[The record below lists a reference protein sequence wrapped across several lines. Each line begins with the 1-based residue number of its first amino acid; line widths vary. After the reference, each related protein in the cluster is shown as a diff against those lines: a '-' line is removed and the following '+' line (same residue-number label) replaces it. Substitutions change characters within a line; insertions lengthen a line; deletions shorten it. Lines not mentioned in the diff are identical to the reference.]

1 MATIS
6 ACVTDKRTKVL
17 FTVVSEVFE
26 QYRFVLDRLLSAE
39 SIINFSDP
47 QYELTLK
54 EKYEILHAHLRAND
68 ITIRHGLR
76 PSGHASPV
84 SDENA
89 KYIYEDD
96 AQEILLKRPICGFP
110 QSCHIF
116 CKNPTFLFRG
126 HSFFDDPPKELLH
139 LLRNMVKSEGEQ
151 FVILLYAYKNSGK
164 INLNSLNEHQIS
176 ILFDEVSVALPR
188 NIESCI
194 RKHIEDLRGKF
205 LVERFMDNFEFPH
218 SSIQRAVALS
228 YSKLSKRA
236 KLDVISMLSTT
247 AIVDLVKP
255 RSESDDIDS
264 SVIHVS
270 TESYSDLVDLFTQRI
285 TEGDLALFKC
295 SLFLNEEFISMFV
308 PSYLESSEKSISSQL
323 RFIFRYGLINL
334 AKAVLVAWHST
345 VDDLKD
351 NDYESF
357 MKESSI
363 HRHSTAVQYLINDRQ
378 DSFQKTTSMIKCLE
392 CSIQNDEI
400 TSILVRNLSVNKLDN
415 TQEKAILKVVTRN
428 ESLTS
433 FQFFIETARM
443 QSEMLGYVADLA
455 GRRNAHNCINF
466 LLERYSS
473 DMNDI
478 IIDSTRGAC
487 KGGHDRLI
495 DWAIE
500 HYPEL
505 IKNKAADFLLH
516 VELPSTLE
524 KLHLRYN
531 SVISKLEFSETLNTL
546 CGKGKSL
553 CVKVLLD
560 RCDLFSEPDIQNA
573 MRAAVKRGHL
583 KTVNVIMETFSV
595 PQDMVSELIET
606 VRQSDNMRPHSAYP
620 FTPAHT
626 PASVLSQNIFT
637 PCSFEQTQKR
647 HSKALCLKRAKSN
660 GYLSEEGNVYRRAYQ
675 TLCTIRDNNKD
686 RESKLHQ
693 CEELIK
699 SIPEKYED
707 LILQSALHS
716 LNDEELFSIF
726 LRKNSTIWK
735 AVFSACRNDR
745 KQIENLIKSTMK
757 HYRCRG
763 QPFLPSLIDF
773 AIQNNENIS
782 DFIDLLIE
790 THCNFEVDEFNSTLS
805 NLIVTH
811 KENAEILVQNV
822 EEMTLENSVF
832 LPLTMCC
839 RSNQIDVFKFIWD
852 NISYQKDVFLDL
864 LSKDIVDQDGKA
876 LDIILPDI
884 TRQISISEVLLKCF
898 QKHSR
903 KWILKLSSTHQQEL
917 LNSTELIKSELF
929 KENDPATLALLIQ
942 NVNIGG
948 KESNNLLI
956 QACREGWKDVIQ
968 AVLKKKKTIAGG
980 ILFKSFDSL
989 IRTNHHD
996 LLHCFHTSLNECNPN
1011 FHQSTKIL
1019 DIMCTNYGASDTI
1032 PPILQSML
1040 LLPCFAECVSSNH
1053 ITILSPLLSNYAL
1066 LKSFKNILCE
1076 DAYDSEV
1083 KRKVFETFRE
1093 RRIDISDTVRELFY
1107 DRCSFDNHLKNTD
1120 KLIQNLIDTD
1130 YIDERQRIEGM
1141 KLCVFQDEIKNQ
1153 GIARMIMRKEK
1164 RTLPFDKSD
1173 IFIRICKYK
1182 NLLDTETVDCVLEL
1196 YRDDIDDRSLKAGIH
1211 DLLQDPTCE
1220 LLSTVIVNTIID
1232 RRVDIDSIVSSL
1244 IYCICIPYGEFADNT
1259 GGLLKYIMERYTD
1272 IISED
1277 LIKGFNA
1284 ATIYN
1289 VKAAIEICKAY
1300 PERITLTEYIISLL
1314 QNVLV
1319 DDTHCSDRIELIN
1332 RLSDIFHVDKKTCM
1346 KFAEETIPEAERWG
1360 ELRGLFGDSLTED
1373 MTWKLVCLW
1382 CDDCVLNLNETKCM
1396 KEILSHSGINLTPEQ
1411 IAYLKEKYPYYYRRV
1426 LPNEWFESW

>member
-1 MATIS
+1 MKS
-6 ACVTDKRTKVL
+6 R
-17 FTVVSEVFE
+17 
-26 QYRFVLDRLLSAE
+26 
-39 SIINFSDP
+39 
-47 QYELTLK
+47 
-54 EKYEILHAHLRAND
+54 ILHAHVRANG
-68 ITIRHGLR
+68 ITIQNGLR
-76 PSGHASPV
+76 PSGNQSQGY
-84 SDENA
+84 DENT

-96 AQEILLKRPICGFP
+96 VQEILMKKPMLGFP
-110 QSCHIF
+110 QSCCIF
-116 CKNPTFLFRG
+116 CRNPLFLHKG
-126 HSFFDDPPKELLH
+126 HKFFDDPSEELLQAI
-139 LLRNMVKSEGEQ
+139 NSMNQSDCEQ
-151 FVILLYAYKNSGK
+151 FVTLLYAFHNGGK
-164 INLNSLNEHQIS
+164 IDLNGLNESLIS
-176 ILFDEVSVALPR
+176 TLFR
-188 NIESCI
+188 NTYSSSPLNVEACI
-194 RKHIEDLRGKF
+194 RKAAKALKGKF
-205 LVERFMDNFEFPH
+205 LKEKDSNRDILVFPH
-218 SSIQRAVALS
+218 TSIYRAVALS
-228 YSKLSKRA
+228 YSEISNSTKLQ
-236 KLDVISMLSTT
+236 VISMLGTT
-247 AIVDLVKP
+247 YIVDIVKTINKG
-255 RSESDDIDS
+255 IDLH
-264 SVIHVS
+264 VIYVPK
-270 TESYSDLVDLFTQRI
+270 ELYSYIADELIGRI
-285 TEGDLALFKC
+285 RGGDL
-295 SLFLNEEFISMFV
+295 SLFNCSVFADDDFISVFV
-308 PSYLESSEKSISSQL
+308 PRYQIEIGNLKSSHL
-323 RFIFRYGLINL
+323 RFIFRCGMINL

-363 HRHSTAVQYLINDRQ
+363 HRHSTAVQYLINERQ
-378 DSFQKTTSMIKCLE
+378 DSFQKTKSMIKCLE

-400 TSILVRNLSVNKLDN
+400 TSILVRNLSITKLDN

-560 RCDLFSEPDIQNA
+560 RCDLFSDPDIQNA

-626 PASVLSQNIFT
+626 PASVLSQNMFT

-647 HSKALCLKRAKSN
+647 HSKALCLKRAMSN

-686 RESKLHQ
+686 RESKRHQ

-707 LILQSALHS
+707 LIMQSALHS

-726 LRKNSTIWK
+726 LRKYSTIWK
-735 AVFSACRNDR
+735 AIFSACRNDR
-745 KQIENLIKSTMK
+745 KQIENLIKGTMK

-852 NISYQKDVFLDL
+852 NISDQKDIFLDL

-876 LDIILPDI
+876 VDIMLPDI
-884 TRQISISEVLLKCF
+884 TRHISISEVLLKCF

-903 KWILKLSSTHQQEL
+903 KWILKLSSTHQKEL
-917 LNSTELIKSELF
+917 LNSTESIKSVLF
-929 KENDPATLALLIQ
+929 KENDPATLALLIP

-948 KESNNLLI
+948 KESDNLLI
-956 QACREGWKDVIQ
+956 QACREGWENVIQ
-968 AVLKKKKTIAGG
+968 AVLKKKKKIAND
-980 ILFKSFDSL
+980 ILLKSFDSL

-996 LLHCFHTSLNECNPN
+996 LLHCFHASLNECNLTYQ
-1011 FHQSTKIL
+1011 QSKKIL
-1019 DIMCTNYGASDTI
+1019 DIISTNYGASNTI
-1032 PPILQSML
+1032 PPILRSMIL
-1040 LLPCFAECVSSNH
+1040 RPCFARHVSSNH
-1053 ITILSPLLSNYAL
+1053 ITILSPLLSNDAL
-1066 LKSFKNILCE
+1066 LQSFKNILCK
-1076 DAYDSEV
+1076 DVYDSEV
-1083 KRKVFETFRE
+1083 KRNVFETFRQ
-1093 RRIDISDTVRELFY
+1093 RGIDISDTVRELFFE
-1107 DRCSFDNHLKNTD
+1107 RCSTSVNTYLYNTD
-1120 KLIQNLIDTD
+1120 IFIQHLLDTD
-1130 YIDERQRIEGM
+1130 YIDQRHRIEGM
-1141 KLCVFQDEIKNQ
+1141 KLCFFQNEIKCQ
-1153 GIARMIMRKEK
+1153 EIARMIMRKDK
-1164 RTLPFDKSD
+1164 TALPFDKSD
-1173 IFIRICKYK
+1173 IFIRICRCTD
-1182 NLLDTETVDCVLEL
+1182 LCDTNTVDCVLEL
-1196 YRDDIDDRSLKAGIH
+1196 YRDDIDDRSLEAGIH
-1211 DLLQDPTCE
+1211 DLLKDPTRV

-1232 RRVDIDSIVSSL
+1232 RSVDIASIASSVFSR
-1244 IYCICIPYGEFADNT
+1244 ICKTRYTMTITVE
-1259 GGLLKYIMERYTD
+1259 LLKYIKERYAD
-1272 IISED
+1272 IISEY
-1277 LIKGFNA
+1277 LIDGFNV
-1284 ATIYN
+1284 ATVN
-1289 VKAAIEICKAY
+1289 NMKAAIEICKVY
-1300 PERITLTEYIISLL
+1300 PERIKLNEYIILL
-1314 QNVLV
+1314 FLV
-1319 DDTHCSDRIELIN
+1319 DIYYGSIERIELIN
-1332 RLSDIFHVDKKTCM
+1332 RLSDILHVDKTTCM
-1346 KFAEETIPEAERWG
+1346 KFAEETIPLAERWRK
-1360 ELRGLFGDSLTED
+1360 LRGLFGDSITGD
-1373 MTWKLVCLW
+1373 MTWKVVCLW
-1382 CDDCVLNLNETKCM
+1382 CQRGNIYM
-1396 KEILSHSGINLTPEQ
+1396 KKIFTHSGIKLTSEQ
-1411 IAYLKEKYPYYYRRV
+1411 IAYLKENYPFSYSV
-1426 LPNEWFESW
+1426 CLP